1 MASKKVKTV
10 KELNV
15 EVDQILV
22 KIKVIEQNLQNVKD
36 LLNSK
41 MKEINSKLEVKT
53 TQPENRS
60 IKCKSCQN
68 LFKTKTELTTHIYE
82 NHPKQLKCDMCEFA
96 CSEWYEM
103 EKHMLA
109 MHSVNKNFK
118 CNRCEKSFV
127 TEWRLKKHMQM
138 HDKQTKFCH
147 YFNNGKICRFEELG
161 CKFRHADSKEC
172 RFMEKCRKKLC
183 EFKHS
188 FKSQSTDEVIE
199 VSDVQLVEVEVR
211 DENATEDKTNKEI
224 IDGDNFESDEFEEAK
239 EMFCDRYCDMIYG
252 YHLHYDDLYKQY
264 FGVDTR
270 NIRERIIPL
279 TKEHSFAYPCK
290 MCEIYSKNTDEHQ
303 EHIRRDH
310 GEMEKSLG
318 CVEENCEYKSQSP
331 ENLIRHIAVKHN
343 EVIKDRMK
351 EWQQ

>member
-82 NHPKQLKCDMCEFA
+82 NHPKQLKCDMCEYA

-147 YFNNGKICRFEELG
+147 YFNNGKPCPYEDIGCMYKHALPGKCKSSVCENYLCQFEHEDAIDTIDNDEIVEEYSQINAEPDELSLNG
-161 CKFRHADSKEC
+161 NKCHL
-172 RFMEKCRKKLC
+172 FMQQIN
-183 EFKHS
+183 FK
-188 FKSQSTDEVIE
+188 
-199 VSDVQLVEVEVR
+199 
-211 DENATEDKTNKEI
+211 
-224 IDGDNFESDEFEEAK
+224 
-239 EMFCDRYCDMIYG
+239 
-252 YHLHYDDLYKQY
+252 DDLY
-264 FGVDTR
+264 
-270 NIRERIIPL
+270 
-279 TKEHSFAYPCK
+279 
-290 MCEIYSKNTDEHQ
+290 
-303 EHIRRDH
+303 DH
-310 GEMEKSLG
+310 MEQFHEAARTMQH
-318 CVEENCEYKSQSP
+318 VN
-331 ENLIRHIAVKHN
+331 
-343 EVIKDRMK
+343 
-351 EWQQ
+351 